1 VLGRRQPNKT
11 GGANGEDEAIR
22 CGGMA
27 LFALQMNLA
36 KLPIMQMIANAI
48 LGNMQ
53 GRHQLGADKA
63 YEKQYEKLF
72 IYFHCP
78 MRWSDHSDCVKGA

>member
-1 VLGRRQPNKT
+1 MVWGFVRTICWCWVGVSQIKLAAR
-11 GGANGEDEAIR
+11 
-22 CGGMA
+22 MV
-27 LFALQMNLA
+27 LA

-48 LGNMQ
+48 LGDMQ